1 MKEYDNLHLKLKLP
15 LLKLI
20 IFMSDETI
28 WDWLLKIIGGGNS
41 LSDKS
46 IDVNVIKNL
55 YNTLNAKNN
64 TSNDQLEVYD
74 YKLFELNSAR
84 NSKNN
89 KNNKNNK
96 IILLNLLPLQH
107 CDIYAP
113 FLYVVDEFNQLNN
126 IENRKWYK
134 LRKNKNDIV
143 LSLNENKILNLKE
156 ILEKYA

>member
-1 MKEYDNLHLKLKLP
+1 
-15 LLKLI
+15 
-20 IFMSDETI
+20 MSDETI

-64 TSNDQLEVYD
+64 TSNEQLEVYD

-96 IILLNLLPLQH
+96 IILLNLLPLQQ

-126 IENRKWYK
+126 IENKTWYK

-143 LSLNENKILNLKE
+143 ISLNENKILNLKE
-156 ILEKYA
+156 ILEKCAW

>member
-1 MKEYDNLHLKLKLP
+1 MKKEENIKNIK
-15 LLKLI
+15 K
-20 IFMSDETI
+20 TQ
-28 WDWLLKIIGGGNS
+28 KIKNNKYYWVYL

-46 IDVNVIKNL
+46 IDVNAIKNL

-64 TSNDQLEVYD
+64 ISNEQLEVYD
-74 YKLFELNSAR
+74 YYYKLFELNNAR

-89 KNNKNNK
+89 K
-96 IILLNLLPLQH
+96 IMLLNLIPLQQ

-113 FLYVVDEFNQLNN
+113 FLYIVDEFNQLNN
-126 IENRKWYK
+126 IENKTWYK

-143 LSLNENKILNLKE
+143 ISLNENKILNLKE

>member
-1 MKEYDNLHLKLKLP
+1 MEKEENIKNIK
-15 LLKLI
+15 
-20 IFMSDETI
+20 
-28 WDWLLKIIGGGNS
+28 KIKTNKEIKKNQKIKNNKYYWVYL

-46 IDVNVIKNL
+46 IDVNAIKNL

-64 TSNDQLEVYD
+64 TSNEQLEVYAY
-74 YKLFELNSAR
+74 YKLFELNNAI

-89 KNNKNNK
+89 K
-96 IILLNLLPLQH
+96 IMLLNLLPLQQ

-134 LRKNKNDIV
+134 LRKNKNDTV

>member
-1 MKEYDNLHLKLKLP
+1 MEKEENIKNIK
-15 LLKLI
+15 
-20 IFMSDETI
+20 
-28 WDWLLKIIGGGNS
+28 KIKTNKEIKKNQKIKNNKYYWVYL

-46 IDVNVIKNL
+46 IDVNAIMNL

-64 TSNDQLEVYD
+64 TSNEQLEVYAY
-74 YKLFELNSAR
+74 YKLFELNNAI

-89 KNNKNNK
+89 K
-96 IILLNLLPLQH
+96 IMLLNLLPLQQ

-134 LRKNKNDIV
+134 LRKNKNDTV